1 MSNKMWETLVE
12 HAKTCVLSGKYYIY
26 YSDEDRSIGA
36 IFNNIY
42 AFCGLISGE
51 QFYSSESLDDSQKVS
66 RLSINQGHRLRLLH
80 VFKLSSK
87 IKLNYTLMLF
97 F

>member
-12 HAKTCVLSGKYYIY
+12 HAKTCVLSGKYYIF
-26 YSDEDRSIGA
+26 YSDENRSIGA

-66 RLSINQGHRLRLLH
+66 QPYSLFS
-80 VFKLSSK
+80 SSK
-87 IKLNYTLMLF
+87 FHQLPVTSH
-97 F
+97 